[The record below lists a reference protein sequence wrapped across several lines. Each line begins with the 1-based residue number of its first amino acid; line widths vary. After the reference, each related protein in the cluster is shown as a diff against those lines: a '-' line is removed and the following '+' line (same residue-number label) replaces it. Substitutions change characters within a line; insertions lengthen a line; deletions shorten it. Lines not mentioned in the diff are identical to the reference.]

1 MYSKLAVWVLLRPQA
16 TNVVNGEK
24 WFPFGVYRTYW
35 NGAAEPGEFDG
46 LLLSPDEKEPRR
58 DGWQKQEEVLKAHTF
73 YAKGTLTEYG
83 RWMYENTL
91 IEKRKG
97 PAEIGVQAPP
107 KNATEKQE
115 IHAATRF
122 CLSRNRGLNVGY
134 TVYVYDGP
142 ITEEEIGDAVERRAL
157 RRKAEELGMWD
168 KYGKKLWLLT
178 EEELGDSEEKSW
190 VLREAI
196 RLEMVGKKK
205 KEEGID
211 PEQPGQRKKAKAKK
225 STAGKKKST
234 AGKKKSTAG
243 KKRVAGRGGNPVS
256 PRRRS
261 TTPPAPAQRAQRAQ
275 RARRSA
281 GAVYYGEDNV
291 EEDDAGE
298 AGESDAS
305 GDAENQDET
314 DSSEFADDDDD
325 EEEED

>member
-1 MYSKLAVWVLLRPQA
+1 MVPLRCLLNLLERRCRTGRIRRPLALAGR
-16 TNVVNGEK
+16 
-24 WFPFGVYRTYW
+24 
-35 NGAAEPGEFDG
+35 
-46 LLLSPDEKEPRR
+46 KEPRR
-58 DGWQKQEEVLKAHTF
+58 DGWQKHEEVLKAHTF

-107 KNATEKQE
+107 KNAMEKQE

-157 RRKAEELGMWD
+157 RRKAEELGMWNTP
-168 KYGKKLWLLT
+168 GKKLWLFT
-178 EEELGDSEEKSW
+178 EEELGDSEEKAW

-196 RLEMVGKKK
+196 RLEMVGDKKQS
-205 KEEGID
+205 EEGID
-211 PEQPGQRKKAKAKK
+211 PTQPGQPKKAKAKK
-225 STAGKKKST
+225 SKAGKKKST
-234 AGKKKSTAG
+234 AGKKK
-243 KKRVAGRGGNPVS
+243 VAGRGGNPVS

-261 TTPPAPAQRAQRAQ
+261 TTPQAPAQRAE
-275 RARRSA
+275 RARRST
-281 GAVYYGEDNV
+281 GTVYYGEDNV

-298 AGESDAS
+298 SDES
-305 GDAENQDET
+305 GDAEELTDEGGSDWGDGT
-314 DSSEFADDDDD
+314 EYEDDGDD
-325 EEEED
+325 